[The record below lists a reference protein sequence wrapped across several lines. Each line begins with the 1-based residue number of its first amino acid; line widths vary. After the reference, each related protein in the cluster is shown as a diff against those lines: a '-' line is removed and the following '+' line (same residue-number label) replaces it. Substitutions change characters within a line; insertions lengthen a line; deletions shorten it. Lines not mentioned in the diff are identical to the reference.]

1 MAIICLHLIRSYIYA
16 KIQEIEQKGLVGS
29 VWYIVLVDAY
39 IQVGMY
45 AAESI
50 KRVPL

>member
-1 MAIICLHLIRSYIYA
+1 
-16 KIQEIEQKGLVGS
+16 LVGS
-29 VWYIVLVDAY
+29 VWYIVLVDEY

-50 KRVPL
+50 KRVSLTMP